1 MLRPVPLSEKGDL
14 HTRFE
19 AYRRDYYDLVH
30 PGEALEPY
38 PWFDGYWTEPDR
50 HPYWI
55 TAGDEVAGFVLV
67 NGWAES
73 GLPLDQAI
81 GEFCILPDHRRHGL
95 GLKAVVALMALHTGQ
110 WELKVHHANLPG
122 MAFWPRALAAAGA
135 KNPSQIEGSD
145 SLILRFQTP

>member
-1 MLRPVPLSEKGDL
+1 MLRRVTLAEKGDL
-14 HTRFE
+14 HELFD
-19 AYRRDYYDLVH
+19 AYRRDYYALVH

-55 TAGDEVAGFVLV
+55 TAGGKAAGFVLV

-81 GEFCILPDHRRHGL
+81 GEFCILPDHRRLGL
-95 GLKAVVALMALHTGQ
+95 GLKALAALMALHPGQ
-110 WELKVHHANLPG
+110 WELKVHRANLPG
-122 MAFWPRALAAAGA
+122 MAFWPRALAVAGA
-135 KNPSQIEGSD
+135 KGRSQIAGPD
-145 SLILRFQTP
+145 SLILRFQTL

>member
-19 AYRRDYYDLVH
+19 AYRRDYYALVH

-55 TAGDEVAGFVLV
+55 TAGGEVAGFVLV

-81 GEFCILPDHRRHGL
+81 SEFCILPDHRRQGL
-95 GLKAVVALMALHTGQ
+95 GLRSRATLMGLHTGQ
-110 WELKVHHANLPG
+110 WELKVHRANLPG
-122 MAFWPRALAAAGA
+122 LAFWPRALASAGA
-135 KNPSQIEGSD
+135 KSRSQIDQPD
-145 SLILRFQTP
+145 SFILRFQSP